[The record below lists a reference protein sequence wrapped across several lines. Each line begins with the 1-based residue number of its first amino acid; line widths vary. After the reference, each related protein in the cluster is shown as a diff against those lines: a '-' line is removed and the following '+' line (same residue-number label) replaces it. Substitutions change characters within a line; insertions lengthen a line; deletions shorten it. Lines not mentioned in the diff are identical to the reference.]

1 LKVKTSKKEA
11 LRMDAYDVIVVGSG
25 TSGQTAAFDL
35 NEKGVKVAVV
45 EKSDRPGGT
54 CALAGCQ
61 PKKWFYEAA
70 EAIAKAR
77 HLEGRGIVAAPEGN
91 WAQVLEQKQQFTD
104 SIPGGTIENLQ
115 KAGIDFLAGTATF
128 TDEKTLS
135 VNGKR
140 LQAQF
145 FVLATG
151 ATPMRLPID
160 GIEHVITSNDFLDLD
175 RLPPAIVFIG
185 GGFISF
191 EFAHFAA
198 RLGTSSQRAVILEV
212 SDRPLGPFDAEM
224 VELLVQASRGE
235 GIDVIT
241 GVDIEIIEKR
251 GNGFSVRTAQGDSFE
266 TGLVVHG
273 AGRVPDLDAL
283 GLSAAGVEYSE
294 RGIAVDQTMRT
305 SSRHI
310 FAVGDCAATIQ
321 LARVADNEAHVAAD
335 NILAAL
341 GRGREAQMDYQVVP
355 TILFTYPQF
364 GMVGQTEA
372 ALKKDGQAYRKS
384 FAKNLGWPTYQRVG
398 LKDAAYKI
406 LTDANDKILG
416 AHILSDH
423 ASGALN
429 TIKQAMLNG
438 TTVDE
443 LYRQTIVSPY
453 PTRESDLSYML
464 KPLLTD

>member
-1 LKVKTSKKEA
+1 
-11 LRMDAYDVIVVGSG
+11 MDAYDVVIVGSG

-77 HLEGRGIVAAPEGN
+77 HLEGKGIVTAPEGN
-91 WAQVLEQKQQFTD
+91 WAQVLEQKRRFT
-104 SIPGGTIENLQ
+104 SRIPEGTIKNLH
-115 KAGIDFLAGTATF
+115 KAGIDFVAGTASF
-128 TDEKTLS
+128 VDDETLS

-140 LQAQF
+140 IQAKF

-151 ATPMRLPID
+151 AKPMQLPIA
-160 GIEHVITSNDFLDLD
+160 GIEHVITSDDFLELNM
-175 RLPPAIVFIG
+175 LPTSILFIG

-198 RLGTSSQRAVILEV
+198 RMGSTNQRSVILEV
-212 SDRPLGPFDAEM
+212 SDRPLGAFDAEM
-224 VELLVQASRGE
+224 VELLVEATQTE
-235 GIDVIT
+235 GIDIRSN
-241 GVDIEIIEKR
+241 IEIKAIEKHAK
-251 GNGFSVRTAQGDSFE
+251 GFSVRTGQGDSFE
-266 TGLVVHG
+266 TDLVVHG
-273 AGRVPDLDAL
+273 AGRAPDLDTL
-283 GLSAAGVEYSE
+283 ELDAAGVEYSN
-294 RGIAVDQTMRT
+294 RGITVDQTLRT
-305 SSRHI
+305 SNRRI

-321 LARVADNEAHVAAD
+321 LARVADKEAHVAAE
-335 NILAAL
+335 NILAEL
-341 GRGREAQMDYQVVP
+341 DRGRKATMDYRAVP
-355 TILFTYPQF
+355 AILFTYPQF
-364 GMVGQTEA
+364 AMVGQTEA
-372 ALKKDGQAYRKS
+372 ALKQDGQTFQKS
-384 FAKNLGWPTYQRVG
+384 FAKNLNWPTYQRVG

-406 LTDANDKILG
+406 LTDANNQILG

-423 ASGALN
+423 AAGLIN
-429 TIKQAMLNG
+429 TIKQAMSNE

-443 LYRQTIVSPY
+443 LYQQTIVSPY

-464 KPLLTD
+464 KPLLTKSTY